1 MTAHHGAA
9 RAWTD
14 WVLKGSEVTT
24 AAEPATR
31 AKIVARIII
40 VSFVPVTRYNN
51 TARALLFGAEE
62 YETYGIK

>member
-9 RAWTD
+9 RAWTG

-24 AAEPATR
+24 ARPATR